1 MRGGPQGTP
10 KWEPVQMRACPH
22 LASLSPCS
30 ALCGAGWWAVLGEIG
45 RLEQGLAELPGGG
58 GRCGMRAAPGRGC
71 LPSPRASLQGRWD
84 SGASPSW
91 PGGRAGGGGRATSCP
106 LCPTSP
112 PSLLAPQVSGSD
124 GAPAAGRGAR
134 PARELPCPDAAL
146 RGLHEEPAGGQ
157 PARGHGRLHCQQWH
171 RAWYGSLG
179 SEPGKGLCLVG
190 VSKPPPATDTEPLA
204 KSPSLHSRLP
214 CQEECV

>member
-1 MRGGPQGTP
+1 
-10 KWEPVQMRACPH
+10 
-22 LASLSPCS
+22 
-30 ALCGAGWWAVLGEIG
+30 
-45 RLEQGLAELPGGG
+45 
-58 GRCGMRAAPGRGC
+58 MRAAPGRGVPP
-71 LPSPRASLQGRWD
+71 LPRGLSAGLLGLWGIPLLAWRQGR
-84 SGASPSW
+84 
-91 PGGRAGGGGRATSCP
+91 GRRKSHELPALPHVT
-106 LCPTSP
+106 TIV
-112 PSLLAPQVSGSD
+112 APQVSGSD
-124 GAPAAGRGAR
+124 RAPAAGRGAR

-179 SEPGKGLCLVG
+179 SEPGQGLCLVG
-190 VSKPPPATDTEPLA
+190 VSKPPPATDTEPPA

>member
-1 MRGGPQGTP
+1 
-10 KWEPVQMRACPH
+10 
-22 LASLSPCS
+22 
-30 ALCGAGWWAVLGEIG
+30 
-45 RLEQGLAELPGGG
+45 
-58 GRCGMRAAPGRGC
+58 MRAAPGRGC
-71 LPSPRASLQGRWD
+71 LPSPGASLQGRWD
-84 SGASPSW
+84 SGGIPLLAW
-91 PGGRAGGGGRATSCP
+91 RQGRGRRKSHELPALPHVT
-106 LCPTSP
+106 TIV
-112 PSLLAPQVSGSD
+112 APQVSGSD

-146 RGLHEEPAGGQ
+146 CGLHEEPAGGQ

-179 SEPGKGLCLVG
+179 SEPGEGLCLVG
-190 VSKPPPATDTEPLA
+190 VSKPPPATDTEPPA